1 MIWSGAIVPCRRISR
16 RTVCSV
22 MPPGSWWPRIGMPLI
37 FAMST
42 ALPEEWWDTLPELV
56 KKPWPHLSE
65 VTVGLRPD
73 SAR

>member
-1 MIWSGAIVPCRRISR
+1 MI
-16 RTVCSV
+16 
-22 MPPGSWWPRIGMPLI
+22 PPGSWWPRIGTPLI
-37 FAMST
+37 LAMST

-65 VTVGLRPD
+65 VTVGLSPD